1 MKSENCKGC
10 PFLRVFY
17 RGTESNPAFSETCYW
32 TLKKPEDV
40 KPEECKRGQQK
51 QQEQQEQH

>member
-40 KPEECKRGQQK
+40 KPEECKK
-51 QQEQQEQH
+51 EQEDLQ